1 MVIGGPDYSLFE
13 NYDFDYTIR
22 DSSEKLINA
31 HSQKSMFIMQSNQPE
46 DWAFQSQ
53 NFLFGRL
60 DNLKEAT
67 QLKPYSALLTV
78 GF

>member
-1 MVIGGPDYSLFE
+1 
-13 NYDFDYTIR
+13 
-22 DSSEKLINA
+22 
-31 HSQKSMFIMQSNQPE
+31 MFIMQSNQPE

-67 QLKPYSALLTV
+67 SLKSYSALLTV